1 MRSIY
6 SEGIRERSFF
16 ASFELALHEAVLD
29 HPVVTVLF
37 HLHHPRP
44 AAVQVRLPCQ
54 ILLHFAT
61 HQHIDVASHDA
72 RSFFVEVL

>member
-1 MRSIY
+1 
-6 SEGIRERSFF
+6 
-16 ASFELALHEAVLD
+16 
-29 HPVVTVLF
+29 
-37 HLHHPRP
+37 
-44 AAVQVRLPCQ
+44 VQVRLPCQ